1 MAALA
6 VDGDPQRAESLLRR
20 TDQSDRT
27 PDAGQTG
34 GGDDAALVVNRIE
47 NDVLLLEIARYVQGA
62 LGPSDLLVEPEAI
75 QTSRSGRKPF
85 SSSASAA
92 SRMENSIPFM
102 SSVPRP

>member
-62 LGPSDLLVEPEAI
+62 LPPISSSNPKAI